1 MTEGADKIKLAWW
14 CKVGPVK
21 KILPASCLTDMEPPR
36 LHWRLNKKIIQP
48 YEMVGEIQER

>member
-36 LHWRLNKKIIQP
+36 LHWRL
-48 YEMVGEIQER
+48 